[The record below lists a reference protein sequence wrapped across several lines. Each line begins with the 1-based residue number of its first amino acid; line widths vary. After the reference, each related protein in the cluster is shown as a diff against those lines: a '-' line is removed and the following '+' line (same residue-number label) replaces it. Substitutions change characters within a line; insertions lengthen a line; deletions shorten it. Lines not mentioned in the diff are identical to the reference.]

1 MLKYT
6 IHFTDGGVLPVKGAF
21 ENIDNIFSFYG
32 EDKII
37 KYMIPVSQIKY
48 IEVNQKMETALQ
60 RLECKS
66 VTQPKLRSVHSVL
79 YPL

>member
-48 IEVNQKMETALQ
+48 IEVN
-60 RLECKS
+60 
-66 VTQPKLRSVHSVL
+66 
-79 YPL
+79 